1 MTINEFLVW
10 LIQFSPLFSSALI
23 VMLFYKKSSISSN
36 ISIAGI
42 GFSWL
47 LSLWLLFSS
56 IIEKGHS
63 FVMDQHLW
71 ISVFNFDIEFGIM
84 TDGLTAIMVFV
95 VTSVAL
101 IVQIFSKGYMEHDS
115 SIPRYYTFLSIHF
128 IDKNENKFNRQN
140 YQSIPSTNT

>member
-95 VTSVAL
+95 VT
-101 IVQIFSKGYMEHDS
+101 
-115 SIPRYYTFLSIHF
+115 PRQGRL
-128 IDKNENKFNRQN
+128 
-140 YQSIPSTNT
+140 